1 MRHQEVV
8 FNLLGQSFFYDVPE
22 GRPAAAPTP
31 TVQVF
36 LATNDDDGVAETA
49 TTGSCAI
56 DSVDTTLSVA
66 ATAGDTQMT
75 VTSGTAIARGR
86 RYLVSASSAGDRE
99 IIEVASI
106 SGTTTVGL
114 RRPLSNSYTSGAAF
128 QGTRVTIGVN
138 ATWVADRSKL
148 TDALGSN
155 WRTDVED
162 DPAQFAGHPGFRM
175 RWSYTVGGVASIGIS
190 FADLVRYQAKNLI
203 TPLDVDGRFAGWI
216 DRLPPDYQRDQGTSL
231 VEESFH
237 AVREDLLGD
246 AQTARKIRSTD
257 VVGTLTIYKAALLA
271 AQHNVLAGRGDT
283 EAVKVAQDLYTQRYN
298 QLAREPKFS
307 VDTAGSG
314 ASAQPQRLPVWRR

>member
-1 MRHQEVV
+1 MRHQEVI

-22 GRPAAAPTP
+22 GRPSASPTP

-36 LATNDDDGVAETA
+36 LATNDDDGVAESA
-49 TTGSCAI
+49 TTGSCSI
-56 DSVDTTLSVA
+56 DAADTTLAAA
-66 ATAGDTQMT
+66 ATAGDTQVT
-75 VTSGTAIARGR
+75 VTSAASIVRGR
-86 RYLVSASSAGDRE
+86 RYLMSAGSSADRE
-99 IIEVASI
+99 LVEVASV
-106 SGTTTVGL
+106 SGTTVIL
-114 RRPLSNSYTSGAAF
+114 RRPLSNSYALGAAF
-128 QGTRVTIGVN
+128 QGTRVSIGVSP
-138 ATWVADRSKL
+138 TWVADRSKL

-155 WRTDVED
+155 WRTDIED
-162 DPAQFAGHPGFRM
+162 DPAQFAGHPGFRL
-175 RWSYTVGGVASIGIS
+175 RWAYTVAGVATIGIG
-190 FADLVRYQAKNLI
+190 FADLVRYQAKNLV

-216 DRLPPDYQRDQGTSL
+216 DRLPPDYQRDQGALL

-283 EAVKVAQDLYTQRYN
+283 AAVDVAAKLYEQRYN
-298 QLAREPKFS
+298 QLAREPKFA